1 MNIFDKTAN
10 CMVDFVDRNDIVLA
24 VYREYK
30 TDSYKKVIDVG
41 NRLEVVD
48 FYGYIPKNDSGKFYL
63 EVLEPNSG
71 IGNILKSALSSNA
84 KTKEYIRSIM
94 MGIPQDSS
102 GFSKLGLGNS
112 HLSFKTWR
120 N

>member
-10 CMVDFVDRNDIVLA
+10 FIVDFAYRNDVILA
-24 VYREYK
+24 IYREHK
-30 TDSYKKVIDVG
+30 TVTYKKVIDVG
-41 NRLEVVD
+41 KRLEVVD

-63 EVLEPNSG
+63 EVLEPDSG
-71 IGNILKSALSSNA
+71 IGNILKSALSSNT
-84 KTKEYIRSIM
+84 KTKEYIRGIM

-102 GFSKLGLGNS
+102 RFGKLGIGNS
-112 HLSFKTWR
+112 HLSLKTWR